1 MRSFLSV
8 TCSAALLAAL
18 LPGIAA
24 AQSTPECA
32 LFTRNLALGASGA
45 DVRALQVFLNT
56 DARTRVSLDGAGS
69 PGNETTYFG
78 MKTKT
83 AVTKFQDLYRSEVLT
98 PVGLTS
104 GSGFVGTFSRA
115 KITALCTQ
123 KPSSFQIS
131 PPSVNSSPQ
140 SVPSVSPG
148 VSLPTSSSASKT
160 PPLELSGGF
169 HSDTPV
175 IIAPSSYAAPRGATI
190 SISGLGFSSI
200 GNVVHLGPLSVSDV
214 KNLSGEL
221 SFVVPDTAP
230 FGPHELWVVN
240 DRGQSNKTYFSVITQ
255 NALAP
260 TITSISPKEGFQGT
274 VVTISGTGFTST
286 GNDVHTSNSIVED
299 LPSRDGKTI
308 RLPITMIFEDG
319 LDDEDVT
326 TQISTGYDD
335 PSVDMRDPV
344 AITIMN
350 ANGISNTE
358 FYTFKI

>member
-1 MRSFLSV
+1 
-8 TCSAALLAAL
+8 
-18 LPGIAA
+18 
-24 AQSTPECA
+24 
-32 LFTRNLALGASGA
+32 
-45 DVRALQVFLNT
+45 
-56 DARTRVSLDGAGS
+56 
-69 PGNETTYFG
+69 
-78 MKTKT
+78 
-83 AVTKFQDLYRSEVLT
+83 
-98 PVGLTS
+98 
-104 GSGFVGTFSRA
+104 
-115 KITALCTQ
+115 
-123 KPSSFQIS
+123 
-131 PPSVNSSPQ
+131 
-140 SVPSVSPG
+140 

-160 PPLELSGGF
+160 PPFELSGGF